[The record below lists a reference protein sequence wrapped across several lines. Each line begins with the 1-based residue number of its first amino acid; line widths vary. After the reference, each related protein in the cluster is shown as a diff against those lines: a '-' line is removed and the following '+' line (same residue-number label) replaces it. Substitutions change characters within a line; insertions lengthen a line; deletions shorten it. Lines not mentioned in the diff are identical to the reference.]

1 VAATTDDRLYAL
13 AETFRAFAE
22 VTPDYRVLLETVARE
37 MTRLIGDGCLVV
49 LAGDDGAWLEAGA
62 VYARDP
68 RGLAA
73 LRAAI
78 ARPATGGGLSG
89 KVARTGESVLVPRIE
104 PEELA
109 RRSESR
115 FADAVRELGIHSF
128 LSVPLEVRG
137 RRLGALSLVR
147 YATESAPFDEDDRVF
162 VRSISDHAALA
173 ISNAQLVESLQ
184 RALVERHRVES
195 QLQQAQ
201 KMEALGRLAGGVA
214 HDFNNLLT
222 VILSY
227 CVLLERA
234 LPAGSRL
241 ADDVSQIARAGERAA
256 GLTRQLLAFSRKQV
270 MTPQPLDLG
279 ATVASMDRMIR
290 SLIGEDIE
298 LRIVAPPELGT
309 VVVDAGQ
316 IEQVVMNLV
325 VNARDAMRAGG
336 TLTIAADR
344 TVVTDSLA
352 PGLEPGTYAVLSV
365 IDTGIGIDEETRA
378 HVFDPFFTTKEH
390 GKGTGLGLST
400 VMGIVTQS
408 GGHVTVE
415 SGVGHG
421 STFRVY
427 LPMSGAAIE
436 HAPAIPRTLTPLPA
450 QGRILLV
457 EDEAPVRELVRDVL
471 LRAGYDVLD
480 AADGEQAL
488 SIALAAGDLHLLLTD
503 VIMPKMSGPQLAARF
518 LEARPGTPVLFMSG
532 YTDDKLGQHG
542 VLEPGVELVQK
553 PLTPEGLLR
562 RVREV
567 LKSP

>member
-1 VAATTDDRLYAL
+1 VTRNDRLYAL

-37 MTRLIGDGCLVV
+37 MTRLIGDACIVV

-62 VYARDP
+62 TYARDA
-68 RGLAA
+68 RGMAA
-73 LRAAI
+73 LREAM
-78 ARPATGGGLSG
+78 ARPTTGGGLSG
-89 KVARTGESVLVPRIE
+89 QVARTGECLLLPRIQ

-115 FADAVRELGIHSF
+115 FSDAVRELGIHSF
-128 LSVPLEVRG
+128 LSVPLEVRA
-137 RRLGALSLVR
+137 RRLGALSLLR
-147 YATESAPFDEDDRVF
+147 YAPESPPFDEADRVF
-162 VRSISDHAALA
+162 ARSISDHAALA

-184 RALVERHRVES
+184 GELIERQRAER

-201 KMEALGRLAGGVA
+201 KMDALGRLAGGVA

-227 CVLLERA
+227 CALLKRG
-234 LPAGSRL
+234 LPAGSRF
-241 ADDVSQIARAGERAA
+241 ADDVTQITRAGERAA
-256 GLTRQLLAFSRKQV
+256 DLTRQLLAFSRKQV
-270 MTPQPLDLG
+270 LTPQPLDLG
-279 ATVASMDRMIR
+279 ATLAAMERMIR
-290 SLIGEDIE
+290 RLIGEDIE
-298 LRIVAPPELGT
+298 LHIDVGPALGP

-325 VNARDAMRAGG
+325 VNARDAMHAGG
-336 TLTIAADR
+336 TLTITAERAEVAAP
-344 TVVTDSLA
+344 LAAELGFA
-352 PGLEPGTYAVLSV
+352 PGTFAVLSV
-365 IDTGIGIDEETRA
+365 IDTGIGIDEPTRA
-378 HVFDPFFTTKEH
+378 HVFDPFFTTKER

-400 VMGIVTQS
+400 VMGIVKQS
-408 GGHVTVE
+408 GGHVTVD
-415 SGVGHG
+415 SRVGHG
-421 STFRVY
+421 TTFRVY
-427 LPMSGAAIE
+427 LPMSAAPIE
-436 HAPAIPRTLTPLPA
+436 PHLPALPRTLTPLPA

-488 SIALAAGDLHLLLTD
+488 SIANGQGDLHLLLTD
-503 VIMPKMSGPQLAARF
+503 VIMPKMSGPQLASRF

-532 YTDDKLGQHG
+532 YTDDKLGQ
-542 VLEPGVELVQK
+542 LEPGVALVQK
-553 PLTPEGLLR
+553 PLTPDVLLR

-567 LKSP
+567 LK